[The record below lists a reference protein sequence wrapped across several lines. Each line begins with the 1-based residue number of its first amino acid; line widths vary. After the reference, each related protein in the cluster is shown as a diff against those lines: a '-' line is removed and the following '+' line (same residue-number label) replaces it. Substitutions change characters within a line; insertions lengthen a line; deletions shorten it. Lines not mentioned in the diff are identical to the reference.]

1 MKPPP
6 PATSTSTSPMSTLFG
21 PAGSNPAKG

>member
-6 PATSTSTSPMSTLFG
+6 PATSTFLGADIEERVTSLVCD
-21 PAGSNPAKG
+21 AN